1 MGVIVKIDDV
11 LGVGGGT
18 AVNRMGQCV
27 LAGAVIADDGVEPHE
42 GEVLGDVLVVSLGAG
57 VRGDPFGLVL
67 RVRLHDLGVLVG
79 GVGEGAWRPG
89 QAILTARVVAQVLGV
104 SLPRHPC
111 GIELVEQGGNIL
123 GVGAAILSGWSIR
136 PGERHCLTVIVIAS
150 EFLAG
155 VGTDN

>member
-1 MGVIVKIDDV
+1 MIVKIDDV

-57 VRGDPFGLVL
+57 VRGDPSGLVL
-67 RVRLHDLGVLVG
+67 RVRLHDLGVFVG